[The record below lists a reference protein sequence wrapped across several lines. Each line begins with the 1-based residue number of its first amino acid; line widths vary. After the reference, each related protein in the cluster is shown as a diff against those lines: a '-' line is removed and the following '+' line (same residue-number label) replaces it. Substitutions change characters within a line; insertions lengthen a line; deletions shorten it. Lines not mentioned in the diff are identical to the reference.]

1 MSGDIS
7 FDDLYEMIT
16 DEKTYIILEML
27 KDGERSS
34 EDMIKEAEIFYKTF
48 NYIVSR
54 MYKAGMVD
62 SRTTLRTRF
71 YLINKAGLQE
81 LAIKL
86 NGISE
91 NLNSAADKLSTYC

>member
-7 FDDLYEMIT
+7 FDDLYEIIT

-34 EDMIKEAEIFYKTF
+34 EDMIKESGIFYKTF

-62 SRTTLRTRF
+62 FRTTLRTRF
-71 YLINKAGLQE
+71 YLINKVGLQE
-81 LAIKL
+81 LTIKL
-86 NGISE
+86 NGISN
-91 NLNSAADKLSTYC
+91 NLNSAADKLSKYC

>member
-34 EDMIKEAEIFYKTF
+34 EDMIKEAGIFYKTF
-48 NYIVSR
+48 NYIISR

-62 SRTTLRTRF
+62 FRTTLRTRF

-86 NGISE
+86 NGISN
-91 NLNSAADKLSTYC
+91 NLNSAADKLSKYC